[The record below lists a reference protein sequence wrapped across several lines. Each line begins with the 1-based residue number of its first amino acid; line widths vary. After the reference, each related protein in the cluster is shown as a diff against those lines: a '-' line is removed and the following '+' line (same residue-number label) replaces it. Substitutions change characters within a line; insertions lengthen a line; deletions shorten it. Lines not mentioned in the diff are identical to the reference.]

1 LAAGPRAALA
11 AAGSGPDRNVGV
23 LCAALGALGFSFKSV
38 LIKGAYRYG
47 VDAETL
53 LCLRMAYALPW
64 LLLMTFAQQRREPL
78 KLSRR
83 DWFEFAVLGLFGYY
97 LSSYLD
103 FLGLRYISAALERIV
118 VFIYPTL
125 VVVLSALFLGQPLK
139 FGMVL
144 MLAASYAGVALSV
157 AGDLR
162 PGAQGTATGVVLVL
176 GSALSFAI
184 YLMRSA
190 QSVAR
195 FGSTRVTAYA
205 TSIAC
210 GLCVGQFICLRPLTA
225 LRQPWEV
232 QALAA
237 AMGVFSTVVPIWLY
251 AEALRRLG
259 AVRTAMIGSLGPIF
273 TLLLAYVFLG
283 EPLSVAQI
291 GGAAIVIFTVSRL
304 SRMAAL

>member
-1 LAAGPRAALA
+1 LAADPRAALA

-23 LCAALGALGFSFKSV
+23 LCAALGALGFAFKSV

-64 LLLMTFAQQRREPL
+64 LLLMAFVLQRREPL
-78 KLSRR
+78 RLSWRN
-83 DWFEFAVLGLFGYY
+83 WVEFAVLGVFGYY

-118 VFIYPTL
+118 IFIYPTL
-125 VVVLSALFLGQPLK
+125 VVVLSALFLGKPLK
-139 FGMVL
+139 FRMVL

-157 AGDLR
+157 AGDLHS
-162 PGAQGTATGVVLVL
+162 GTEGTATGVVLVL

-184 YLMRSA
+184 YLMLSA

-195 FGSTRVTAYA
+195 FGATRVTAYA

-210 GLCVGQFICLRPLTA
+210 GLCVGQFLCLRPLAA

-232 QALAA
+232 HAQAA

-251 AEALRRLG
+251 AEAMRRLG
-259 AVRTAMIGSLGPIF
+259 AATTAMIGSLGPIF
-273 TLLLAYVFLG
+273 TLMLAYVFLH
-283 EPLSVAQI
+283 EPLSLAQI
-291 GGAAIVIFTVSRL
+291 GGAAIVMFTVSRL